1 MNVLQWIEE
10 ARGGSREAQES
21 LVRHFTGMALAV
33 AYDKLQ
39 DPYLAEDA
47 VQEAFTE
54 AFANLHKLQD
64 PRRFPGWFKVIVERK
79 CYRDLRRKQ
88 IRTVSIH
95 EIELPLEEQQSLESV
110 VEKREMISQLHATIA
125 NLPSSLRIAVQLY
138 YFQGYSLRE
147 ISQYLDVS
155 LPALKKR
162 LFDARRKLKNTLH
175 VADFVSVFSDL
186 YEGGRRMLHIV
197 NGDSVG
203 DKLKQGNIPGD
214 ILVWRELYS
223 FGPVFT
229 RMDEPDHRRTRA
241 PYLEHTLGIPEKEY
255 IETCEIQEGKLRDF
269 RKYDEIVLWFEHD
282 LFDQAMLAYLLHWF
296 KEQSL
301 GNTKLSLLC
310 IGAYP
315 GIELFRGLGQLST
328 EQLGTLSGTW
338 HEIGEEELMLG
349 SRLWEAYTS
358 DQPEKHQHMLEIGS
372 SALPFARDAFAAHLA
387 RLPSINNGLGIIE
400 QTTLEAV
407 AGGTDKPHELFRKVG
422 DQLHTLGMGDLEF
435 WYYLAKMTEGPDPL
449 LLMDGTASFPNYKR
463 AVPQFQDRVLQLT
476 SLGHEVLDGKADYA
490 CTGMIDKWVGGLH
503 VQGENPSWRWNP
515 ERKSVVRMGE
525 SEETA
530 DAGKQ
535 RS

>member
-1 MNVLQWIEE
+1 MFQWIEE
-10 ARGGSREAQES
+10 AREGSRGAQES

-39 DPYLAEDA
+39 DPHLAEDA

-64 PRRFPGWFKVIVERK
+64 PRRFPGWFKVIVERQ
-79 CYRDLRRKQ
+79 CYRDLRRKHFQ
-88 IRTVSIH
+88 MVPIH
-95 EIELPLEEQQSLESV
+95 EVELPSEEQRSLESV
-110 VEKREMISQLHATIA
+110 VEKREMISKLHATIA
-125 NLPSSLRIAVQLY
+125 DLPSSMRIAVQLY

-175 VADFVSVFSDL
+175 VADFVSVFTDL

-203 DKLKQGNIPGD
+203 DKLKQGNIQGD

-223 FGPVFT
+223 FGPVFK

-241 PYLEHTLGIPEKEY
+241 QYLEQTLGIPQKEY
-255 IETCEIQEGKLRDF
+255 IETCESQEGKLQDF

-282 LFDQAMLAYLLHWF
+282 LFDQTMLAYLLHWF

-328 EQLGTLSGTW
+328 EQLETLSGTW

-349 SRLWEAYTS
+349 SRLWESYTS
-358 DQPEKHQHMLEIGS
+358 DLPEKHQHMLEMDS

-387 RLPSINNGLGIIE
+387 RLPSVNNGLGIIE

-422 DQLHTLGMGDLEF
+422 DQLHTLGMGDLEY
-435 WYYLAKMTEGPDPL
+435 WYYLAKMTQGSDPL
-449 LLMDGTASFPNYKR
+449 LLIDGTEPFPDFKLS
-463 AVPQFQDRVLQLT
+463 VPQFQDRVLQVT
-476 SLGHEVLDGKADYA
+476 NRGRDILDGKVDYA

-503 VQGENPSWRWNP
+503 VQGETPSWRWNP
-515 ERKSVVRMGE
+515 ERKFVER
-525 SEETA
+525 T
-530 DAGKQ
+530 DN
-535 RS
+535 RTDCR

>member
-1 MNVLQWIEE
+1 MNVSQWIEE
-10 ARGGSREAQES
+10 ALEGSREAQES

-39 DPYLAEDA
+39 DPHLAEDA

-64 PRRFPGWFKVIVERK
+64 PRRFPGWFKVIVERQ
-79 CYRDLRRKQ
+79 CYRDLRRKHFQ
-88 IRTVSIH
+88 MVPIH
-95 EIELPLEEQQSLESV
+95 EVELPSEEQRCLESI
-110 VEKREMISQLHATIA
+110 VEKREMISQLHATVA
-125 NLPSSLRIAVQLY
+125 DLPPGMRIAVQLY
-138 YFQGYSLRE
+138 YFQGYSLQE
-147 ISQYLDVS
+147 ITQFLDIS
-155 LPALKKR
+155 LSALKKR

-175 VADFVSVFSDL
+175 VADFVSVFTDL

-203 DKLKQGNIPGD
+203 DKLRLGNIPGD

-223 FGPVFT
+223 FGPVFKH
-229 RMDEPDHRRTRA
+229 MDEQDHRRIRA
-241 PYLEHTLGIPEKEY
+241 CYLEHTLGIPEKEY
-255 IETCEIQEGKLRDF
+255 IETCESQERKLKDF

-282 LFDQAMLAYLLHWF
+282 LFDQTMLAYLLHWF

-328 EQLGTLSGTW
+328 EQLETLSGTW
-338 HEIGEEELMLG
+338 HTIGEEELMLG
-349 SRLWEAYTS
+349 SMLWEAYTS
-358 DQPEKHQHMLEIGS
+358 DQPEKHQHMLEVDS

-387 RLPSINNGLGIIE
+387 RLPSVNNGLGIIE

-407 AGGTDKPHELFRKVG
+407 AGGTDKPHDLFRKVG

-435 WYYLAKMTEGPDPL
+435 WYYLAKMSEGADPL
-449 LLMDGTASFPNYKR
+449 LVMDGTASFPDFKR
-463 AVPQFQDRVLQLT
+463 AVPQFQDRVLQVADRGREL
-476 SLGHEVLDGKADYA
+476 LGGKADYA

-503 VQGENPSWRWNP
+503 VQGANPLWRWNP
-515 ERKSVVRMGE
+515 ERKSVERAEE
-525 SEETA
+525 S
-530 DAGKQ
+530 K
-535 RS
+535 

>member
-1 MNVLQWIEE
+1 MNVFQWIEE
-10 ARGGSREAQES
+10 ARRGSAEAQES

-39 DPYLAEDA
+39 DQHLAEDA

-64 PRRFPGWFKVIVERK
+64 PRRFPGWFKVIVERQ

-88 IRTVSIH
+88 FQTLPLH
-95 EIELPLEEQQSLESV
+95 DMELPVGDQRSLESV
-110 VEKREMISQLHATIA
+110 VEKRELIGQLHATIA
-125 NLPSSLRIAVQLY
+125 DLPPGMRIAVQLY

-147 ISQYLDVS
+147 ISQYLDIS

-175 VADFVSVFSDL
+175 VADFVSVFIDL
-186 YEGGRRMLHIV
+186 YEGGKRMLHIV

-203 DKLKQGNIPGD
+203 DKLKQGNIQGD

-229 RMDEPDHRRTRA
+229 KMDVPDHRRTRA
-241 PYLEHTLGIPEKEY
+241 QYLEQTLGIPEKEY
-255 IETCEIQEGKLRDF
+255 IGTCEAQERKLQDF
-269 RKYDEIVLWFEHD
+269 QQYDEIVLWFEHD
-282 LFDQAMLAYLLHWF
+282 LFDQTMLSYLLHWF

-328 EQLGTLSGTW
+328 EQLETLSGTW
-338 HEIGEEELMLG
+338 HTIGEQELMLG
-349 SRLWEAYTS
+349 SMLWEAYTS
-358 DQPEKHQHMLEIGS
+358 NLPENHQRMLEVDS
-372 SALPFARDAFAAHLA
+372 SALPFARAAFAAHLA
-387 RLPSINNGLGIIE
+387 RLPSVNNGLGIIE

-407 AGGTDKPHELFRKVG
+407 AGGIHKPHELFRKVG

-435 WYYLAKMTEGPDPL
+435 WYYLAKLTEGPDSL
-449 LLMDGTASFPNYKR
+449 LVIDGTAPFPDFKL
-463 AVPQFQDRVLQLT
+463 AVPHFQDRVLQVT
-476 SLGHEVLDGKADYA
+476 SLGREVLAGNSDYA
-490 CTGMIDKWVGGLH
+490 PYTGTTDKWVGGLL
-503 VQGENPSWRWNP
+503 VRGKAPSWRWNP
-515 ERKSVVRMGE
+515 ERKSIVRMGE
-525 SEETA
+525 S
-530 DAGKQ
+530 D
-535 RS
+535 

>member
-1 MNVLQWIEE
+1 MNVFQWIEE
-10 ARGGSREAQES
+10 ARRGNAEAQES
-21 LVRHFTGMALAV
+21 MVQHFTGMALAV

-39 DPYLAEDA
+39 DPHLAEDA

-64 PRRFPGWFKVIVERK
+64 PRRFPGWFKVIVERQ

-88 IRTVSIH
+88 FQTLSLH
-95 EIELPLEEQQSLESV
+95 EVELPAGDQRSLESV
-110 VEKREMISQLHATIA
+110 VEKREMIGQLHATIA
-125 NLPSSLRIAVQLY
+125 ELPPGMRIAVQLY

-147 ISQYLDVS
+147 ISQYLDIS

-175 VADFVSVFSDL
+175 VADFVSVFTDL

-203 DKLKQGNIPGD
+203 DKLKQGNIQGD

-229 RMDEPDHRRTRA
+229 KMDEPDHLSARA
-241 PYLEHTLGIPEKEY
+241 QYLEQTLGIPQKEY
-255 IETCEIQEGKLRDF
+255 IGTCESQERKLQDF

-282 LFDQAMLAYLLHWF
+282 LFDQTMLAYLLHWF
-296 KEQSL
+296 KEQTL

-328 EQLGTLSGTW
+328 EQLETLSGTW
-338 HEIGEEELMLG
+338 HTIGEEELMLG
-349 SRLWEAYTS
+349 SMLWEGYTS
-358 DQPEKHQHMLEIGS
+358 DLPEKHQRMLEVDS
-372 SALPFARDAFAAHLA
+372 SALPFARAAFEAHLA
-387 RLPSINNGLGIIE
+387 RLPSVNNGLGIIE
-400 QTTLEAV
+400 QTTLESV
-407 AGGTDKPHELFRKVG
+407 AGGIHKPYELFRKLG

-435 WYYLAKMTEGPDPL
+435 WYYLTKLTEGLDSL
-449 LLMDGTASFPNYKR
+449 LVIDGTAPFPDFKL
-463 AVPQFQDRVLQLT
+463 AVPHFQDRVLQVT
-476 SLGHEVLDGKADYA
+476 SLGREVLAGKTDYA
-490 CTGMIDKWVGGLH
+490 SYTGTIDKWVGGLH
-503 VQGENPSWRWNP
+503 VRDKALSWRWNP
-515 ERKSVVRMGE
+515 KRKSVVRMGE
-525 SEETA
+525 S
-530 DAGKQ
+530 D
-535 RS
+535 